1 MLPED
6 LNKFGMIPEF
16 VGRIPVICSLDEL
29 TEDDLVHILTDPK
42 NALVKQYV
50 AHVRVR
56 EFRTRV
62 HARSAARHRA

>member
-1 MLPED
+1 
-6 LNKFGMIPEF
+6 MIPEF

-50 AHVRVR
+50 RMFSSR
-56 EFRTRV
+56 FRTRV